1 MLDLWHFRF
10 SHPKN
15 DMPRRKKKMIKPE
28 NNQFVEQVK
37 KLSEGL
43 YYISE
48 TDAEFKAFAG
58 EKAQAVTR
66 EEILRQTK
74 SAADAPVEERIFAEI
89 FARLT
94 KIQDWFG
101 EEENE
106 TAAKFGKLKDF
117 LEKNLKDLK
126 VFKIGSIQIK
136 IYFVGLDAE
145 NRLMGVQTEA
155 VET

>member
-1 MLDLWHFRF
+1 
-10 SHPKN
+10 
-15 DMPRRKKKMIKPE
+15 MPQRNKIKQA
-28 NNQFVEQVK
+28 NLKDGGFAAQIR

-48 TDAEFKAFAG
+48 TDAGISPFVGSRAKDVS
-58 EKAQAVTR
+58 K

-74 SAADAPVEERIFAEI
+74 SAADAPVEERNFAEI

-101 EEENE
+101 DEEKAN
-106 TAAKFGKLKDF
+106 AAKFGRLKEF

-126 VFKIGSIQIK
+126 VFKVGSIQLK

-145 NRLMGVQTEA
+145 GKLMGIQTEA